1 MQGLKD
7 RQRKALQDRALAG
20 IFEKARQGLRLSP
33 GKVSREYLSAREV
46 LESGREGEI
55 DFEASDLMALSKS
68 AGSEEKLHALQFEVR
83 GETWPKV
90 LVLLDFSFSMK
101 GEKIAT
107 LCLIAAMLSL
117 AIPPGSLSILGFDSR
132 IHEIKKWDEGL
143 TPEQIVERVLYFPGG
158 GFTTAAREWIDSE
171 RQDRRIQVLLIGD
184 GKYTEGADPMPLAQE
199 LHRLSVFKVG
209 KDIGGRELLR
219 TLAERGRGTFQ
230 EARTPGDVPKK
241 FYDMLRDLRRG

>member
-158 GFTTAAREWIDSE
+158 GFTNGGPGVDRFGTAGSPYSSPA
-171 RQDRRIQVLLIGD
+171 DRRWEIYRGCGSDAACARAPPTVRFQG
-184 GKYTEGADPMPLAQE
+184 GKRYRWA
-199 LHRLSVFKVG
+199 
-209 KDIGGRELLR
+209 
-219 TLAERGRGTFQ
+219 
-230 EARTPGDVPKK
+230 
-241 FYDMLRDLRRG
+241 